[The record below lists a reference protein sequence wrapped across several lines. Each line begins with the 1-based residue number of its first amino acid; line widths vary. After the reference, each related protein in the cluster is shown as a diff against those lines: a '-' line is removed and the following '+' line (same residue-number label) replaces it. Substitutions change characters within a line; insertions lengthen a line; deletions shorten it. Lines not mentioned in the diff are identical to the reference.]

1 MMAKPYIAIDGPAG
15 AGKSTVARALAKKLG
30 YIYIDTGAMY
40 RAVTLMALREGIDLR
55 DQDSLSQLAR
65 TVSIELLPDYNGGLK
80 VLLNGDDVSGDI
92 RSQQVSQNVSLVAM
106 APGVRKHL
114 VELQRAMASRGGVVM
129 EGRDIGT
136 VVLPEAPVKI
146 FLTAS
151 QQERA
156 RRRREELAAKGN
168 IIAQEQMEKEI
179 MIRDQID
186 STRATDPLTQAADAI
201 PIDSTSFSVN
211 EVVGMIMARITAVE
225 ERS

>member
-1 MMAKPYIAIDGPAG
+1 
-15 AGKSTVARALAKKLG
+15 
-30 YIYIDTGAMY
+30 
-40 RAVTLMALREGIDLR
+40 
-55 DQDSLSQLAR
+55 
-65 TVSIELLPDYNGGLK
+65 
-80 VLLNGDDVSGDI
+80 
-92 RSQQVSQNVSLVAM
+92 
-106 APGVRKHL
+106 
-114 VELQRAMASRGGVVM
+114 
-129 EGRDIGT
+129 

-186 STRATDPLTQAADAI
+186 STRAADPLTQAADAI